1 MPVVHEGMLKAQN
14 RKFAIIVTRF
24 NSFLTDRLLEG
35 ALDTIRRHGGDTETV
50 DVFKAPGCFEIPVL
64 AKKVAAKG
72 TYDAIICLGC
82 LIRGDT
88 PHFDYISAECT
99 KGIAQTALDFGL
111 PVAYGVITTEN
122 LDQAIQRSG
131 TKAGNKGSEAA
142 LAAIEMADLF
152 AQI

>member
-1 MPVVHEGMLKAQN
+1 MPVIHEGMLNAN
-14 RKFAIIVTRF
+14 GRKFAIIVTRF

-50 DVFKAPGCFEIPVL
+50 HIYKAPGCFEIPVL

-72 TYDAIICLGC
+72 ECDAIICLGC

-88 PHFDYISAECT
+88 PHFDYISSECT
-99 KGIAQTALDFGL
+99 KGIAQTALEYGI
-111 PVAYGVITTEN
+111 PVAYGVITAET

-142 LAAIEMADLF
+142 LAAVEMADLF
-152 AQI
+152 SQI